1 MTWTLALYDST
12 QHWYP
17 SAVLGAIWTVTISL
31 ALQTTPAPRPTPTPA
46 QLAAAW
52 PDDEPIRRLPKN
64 LVRDLAALPSWR
76 SLEIAGV
83 GAATSIALHQVD
95 QEAADRALDA
105 KPTSYAVIGNVLGD
119 GWVQGGAAIGTYI
132 LGRSIHH
139 AELTHI
145 GSDLTR
151 AQILNGVL
159 TGTIKVAVNRDRPNG
174 GSHSFLSGHTSATF
188 ATAAVMQ
195 AHYGWKVGLPSYAFG
210 GFVAWCRVRDRAHW
224 VSDTAAGATIGIV
237 VGQTIAA
244 GHRERTWQIVP
255 AKTPGGFAIYVTR
268 MK

>member
-1 MTWTLALYDST
+1 MTLYDST
-12 QHWYP
+12 RDWYP
-17 SAVLGAIWTVTISL
+17 SAVLGAFWTVTIAL
-31 ALQTTPAPRPTPTPA
+31 ALQASPAPRRAPTPA
-46 QLAAAW
+46 ELARAW
-52 PDDEPIRRLPKN
+52 PDDKPISRLPQN
-64 LVRDLAALPSWR
+64 LVSDLAAMPTVR
-76 SLEIAGV
+76 SLEITAAGT
-83 GAATSIALHQVD
+83 AASLLLHQVD
-95 QEAADRALDA
+95 DEAADRALDA
-105 KPTSYAVIGNVLGD
+105 KPTSYAVIGDVLGD
-119 GWVQGGAAIGTYI
+119 GWVQGGAAVGAYI

-159 TGTIKVAVNRDRPNG
+159 TGVIKIAVDRDRPNG
-174 GSHSFLSGHTSATF
+174 GSHSFPSGHTSATF

-210 GFVAWCRVRDRAHW
+210 GFVAWCRVRSRAHW

-244 GHRERTWQIVP
+244 GHRQRTWQVLP
-255 AKTPGGFAIYVTR
+255 AKTSGGFAVYVVR
-268 MK
+268 VK